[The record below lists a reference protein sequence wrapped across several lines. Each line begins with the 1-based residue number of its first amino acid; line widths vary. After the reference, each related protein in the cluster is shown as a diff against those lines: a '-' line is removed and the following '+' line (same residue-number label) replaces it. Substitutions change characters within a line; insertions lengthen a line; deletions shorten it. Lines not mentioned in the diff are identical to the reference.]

1 MRKLMKR
8 KLWILPWVRFKIWV
22 SKTSKDLESFRVK
35 FDVWF
40 SETSLYKNGK
50 IDQAL
55 AVLKE
60 RDEIFEEDGATWF
73 RSMTYGDDKTVY

>member
-1 MRKLMKR
+1 M
-8 KLWILPWVRFKIWV
+8 
-22 SKTSKDLESFRVK
+22 
-35 FDVWF
+35 WF

-60 RDEIFEEDGATWF
+60 RDEIFEEGGATWF
-73 RSMTYGDDKTVY
+73 RSMTYGDDKNRVLIKNDGSYTYLTPISLTTVIN

>member
-1 MRKLMKR
+1 M
-8 KLWILPWVRFKIWV
+8 
-22 SKTSKDLESFRVK
+22 
-35 FDVWF
+35 WF

-60 RDEIFEEDGATWF
+60 REEIFEEDGATWF

>member
-1 MRKLMKR
+1 MYGSQKHHYT
-8 KLWILPWVRFKIWV
+8 
-22 SKTSKDLESFRVK
+22 KTEKSIS
-35 FDVWF
+35 
-40 SETSLYKNGK
+40 
-50 IDQAL
+50 L

>member
-1 MRKLMKR
+1 MVLRN
-8 KLWILPWVRFKIWV
+8 IIIQ
-22 SKTSKDLESFRVK
+22 
-35 FDVWF
+35 
-40 SETSLYKNGK
+40 NGK

-60 RDEIFEEDGATWF
+60 RDDFEEDGATWF